1 MCSDSL
7 IMILVCILINYAMLI
22 PVFYLI
28 LIERSKTIDYIIA
41 ARNPRKRMG
50 LAKTRKTLKKDVVT
64 AIVWPLLLIR
74 ELTYASR
81 KKK

>member
-7 IMILVCILINYAMLI
+7 IIILICILINYVMLV

-41 ARNPRKRMG
+41 SRNPRKRMD

-64 AIVWPLLLIR
+64 AIAWPLLLIR
-74 ELTYASR
+74 ELTHASR